1 MAKNFP
7 KNNNK
12 HQIQDLR
19 NSENTKQDNVLF
31 FVCLFVLIL
40 HLEKEYQINF

>member
-31 FVCLFVLIL
+31 FVLIL